1 MSLEEALTAVEQHI
15 EQVSGALLS
24 LDAPAL
30 ETASTAL
37 RDAAARFTWVLEQ
50 SKGISAAQL
59 PPQFEQRLAAIGQQL
74 AVQRD
79 NLARVSV
86 ITDRQVAVVV
96 PQAGSAQSA
105 TYGNPQAGPGKAGR
119 GGAHLPL
126 GRLSFLHC
134 SLPVLRRR
142 GYPVPGDLQSW
153 RPAGQCQLE

>member
-1 MSLEEALTAVEQHI
+1 MP
-15 EQVSGALLS
+15 
-24 LDAPAL
+24 PAL

-37 RDAAARFTWVLEQ
+37 RDAAAPIYLGAGAIQRHFRRPA
-50 SKGISAAQL
+50 S
-59 PPQFEQRLAAIGQQL
+59 PQFEQRLAAIGQQL

-105 TYGNPQAGPGKAGR
+105 TYGNPRRARARRARWRESIVRQAE
-119 GGAHLPL
+119 
-126 GRLSFLHC
+126 FLAR

-142 GYPVPGDLQSW
+142 GYPVPGDLQLW
-153 RPAGQCQLE
+153 RAAGQFQLE